1 MQLIEQFQDTTELA
15 QGFVV
20 RLDDESETVAFGT
33 LLAKAVSEF
42 DDITP
47 LVMYLYGDL
56 GAGKTTFVR
65 GFLQGLGHEG
75 VVKSPTYTLVE
86 PYQLGKISAYHF
98 DLYRLGD
105 PGELEYIGIREYLS
119 DQALLLFEWPDKG
132 VGMIPHADLVM
143 TLEYDEQ
150 GRKAI
155 LNAKNHKEGSQ
166 GQELL
171 LQKTLQKLAKA
182 L

>member
-15 QGFVV
+15 QRFVV
-20 RLDDESETVAFGT
+20 RLDDESETVRFGT
-33 LLAKAVSEF
+33 LLAEAISEF
-42 DDITP
+42 EAITP

-65 GFLQGLGHEG
+65 GFLQGLGHQG

-86 PYQLGKISAYHF
+86 PYQLGQISAYHF
-98 DLYRLGD
+98 DLYRLAD
-105 PGELEYIGIREYLS
+105 PEELEYIGIREYLS
-119 DQALLLFEWPDKG
+119 DNAVLLFEWPDKG
-132 VGMIPHADLVM
+132 VGMIPPADLVM

-150 GRKAI
+150 ARKATI
-155 LNAKNHKEGSQ
+155 NVKNHNAGSEEQ
-166 GQELL
+166 GLL